1 MSVDHAWAMFVY
13 ATRDMQSAREVLAKA
28 EATLL
33 QKKRELEEAIQQEA
47 A

>member
-1 MSVDHAWAMFVY
+1 MSVDYAWAMFVY
-13 ATRDMQSAREVLAKA
+13 ATQDMQRARELLAKA

-33 QKKRELEEAIQQEA
+33 QKKRELEEAIQQKA